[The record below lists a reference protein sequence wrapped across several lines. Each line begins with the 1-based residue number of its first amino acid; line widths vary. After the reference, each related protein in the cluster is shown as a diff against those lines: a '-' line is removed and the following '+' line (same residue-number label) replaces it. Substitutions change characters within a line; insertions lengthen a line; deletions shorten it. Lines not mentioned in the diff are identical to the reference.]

1 MRYHY
6 TLLRMI
12 TIQKT
17 DNKLLARM
25 QSNKKFYS
33 LVGLQNSTVTLE
45 DSLVVS
51 YKVKHSH
58 TIWSSIA
65 LFSIY
70 LTDLKTCVCIKICVY
85 MFTVVLFIIT
95 KIWKQPRY
103 SSIDEWINKLWY
115 FHTMECYSVTKRNCY
130 KAAKRHKWILNP
142 CSLVAKTH
150 QKGLHND
157 SKDMIFWKRLY
168 CRDARKISGV

>member
-17 DNKLLARM
+17 DNQLLARM

-58 TIWSSIA
+58 TI
-65 LFSIY
+65 
-70 LTDLKTCVCIKICVY
+70 
-85 MFTVVLFIIT
+85 
-95 KIWKQPRY
+95 
-103 SSIDEWINKLWY
+103 
-115 FHTMECYSVTKRNCY
+115 
-130 KAAKRHKWILNP
+130 
-142 CSLVAKTH
+142 
-150 QKGLHND
+150 
-157 SKDMIFWKRLY
+157 
-168 CRDARKISGV
+168 